1 LNILAGKATI
11 SLNVETKLADLLEKR
26 GFQVITREEFRDFNK
41 LIDNKI
47 KEAQIL
53 NADETIQELR
63 QLKRELNEALEGQ
76 VSISNQLMRA
86 ARDVHP
92 DAETFV
98 DKLNNTRLIG
108 PQVFKDVSNIMSK
121 YLAERAPVT
130 QEYIVF
136 WKQVGETF
144 VRETGKVDIPWVTFD
159 GKTLYQRY
167 RPKIQTSIQ
176 FFDTQAKRLVRN
188 IYEDRAED
196 AKLLGKSSIASARIG
211 LGVNGTHM
219 NDASIVRLYHLWG
232 RANNVETATIHDA
245 FMTNIVNAQKSKQ
258 ALREIYATATEAD
271 VIRKTL
277 KVMRDQGLSRESY
290 LNFIK
295 LAQEKGLLDSPN
307 QLTKEDILQAL
318 RPGYD
323 FYGIGL

>member
-26 GFQVITREEFRDFNK
+26 GFQIITREELRDFNK

-47 KEAQIL
+47 KQAQLL
-53 NADETIQELR
+53 NADDVILELR

-92 DAETFV
+92 DAEIFV
-98 DKLNNTRLIG
+98 DKLNSTRLIG

-130 QEYIVF
+130 QQYIVF
-136 WKQVGETF
+136 WKEVGETF

-159 GKTLYQRY
+159 GKVLYQRY
-167 RPKIQTSIQ
+167 RPKIQTAIQ

-219 NDASIVRLYHLWG
+219 NDASIVRMYHLWG
-232 RANNVETATIHDA
+232 RANNVETASIHDA
-245 FMTNIVNAQKSKQ
+245 FMTNIVNAQLSKQ

-277 KVMRDQGLSRESY
+277 KVMRDQGLSREAY
-290 LNFIK
+290 LAFIQK
-295 LAQEKGLLDSPN
+295 AREVGLLDPADP
-307 QLTKEDILQAL
+307 LTRRDILQAL
-318 RPGYD
+318 RPGYE